1 MELILYRN
9 RPKYYRAIEDARSAN
24 DSGGFIEFTL
34 PAVLNSIIE
43 QAQHQDRHEEKRQV
57 ELTVTQRN
65 VLNALED
72 GTLSRKE
79 IFEKIGISGD
89 ARAFKRHIGPL
100 LSRGFIKM
108 TVPDKPNS
116 KMQTQIP
123 SDGQR

>member
-1 MELILYRN
+1 
-9 RPKYYRAIEDARSAN
+9 
-24 DSGGFIEFTL
+24 
-34 PAVLNSIIE
+34 LNSIIDQE
-43 QAQHQDRHEEKRQV
+43 QHQVEHQDRHEEKRQV

-79 IFEKIGISGD
+79 IFEKIGIRGD
-89 ARAFKRHIGPL
+89 TRAFKRYIGPL

-116 KMQTQIP
+116 KL
-123 SDGQR
+123 QRYRLTDSGRSAIRQHAR